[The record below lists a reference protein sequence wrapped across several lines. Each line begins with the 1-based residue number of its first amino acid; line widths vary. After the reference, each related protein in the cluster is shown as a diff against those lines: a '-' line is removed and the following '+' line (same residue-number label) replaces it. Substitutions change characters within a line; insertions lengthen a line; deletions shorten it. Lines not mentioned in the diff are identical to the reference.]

1 MNATKNYR
9 VVAEV
14 HIDGGASYDASDFK
28 EMTVLAYDEQG
39 SPEAS
44 FVNNPQSRTPS
55 PMQIV
60 QAVPATQ
67 LRCFGC
73 GHTIEDTTYLTV
85 LNGIFHDNCFRC
97 DACKTLLEVTRFQ
110 VVDGKPH
117 CDPPC
122 PEQLNSLILVAA
134 TPFQKESTV
143 SDTMATD
150 QQDVLYQT
158 VIVEQEPQRQESQR
172 EYCSACG
179 LIIATNLFV
188 RALDGIFHN
197 ECFRCDIC
205 HRLLRVGSCKFVDSK
220 LRCDP
225 DCVRISRDSP
235 SFTERPASAGPLG
248 ERTEKTLPMSR
259 YHFTMESKRERTPRP
274 SQMDLVDKVV
284 IDTME
289 RQPKVDFAR
298 TPPQYTCFL
307 CHLPISLADRLDRL
321 NRTYHRNCFRCH
333 KCHRLLQ
340 EHKYNI
346 QEENPCCQP
355 YCGYE
360 EKSVQPTYLN
370 TTAEDIRISTVY
382 HRPFEKTVS
391 SGRVSRGQQTRYEDV
406 YPLHRSSSSTGNVWK
421 TKSRSLS
428 QPEAVHCFD
437 CNKNVYAAERINAM
451 NRVYHRTCFRCYVCK
466 NVLNVGRFGV
476 YDGKPLCEPHQK
488 QLQNMRS
495 LSSQSLRSDYADQD
509 FGRLFQEARI
519 EMKMPPT
526 IPAAQSVQEHD
537 HISMPSTQYEFQHR
551 IPKPEARRNVEHAFD
566 NPKRTPVQLMV
577 AKGAMG
583 ETKSTLYNSMDSGT
597 NHSIDVAQTPGNYTS
612 IHADDGHHKL
622 KFHNRSDYTVSDN
635 FCFACGKK
643 VYVAERLLMLDRLYH
658 RNCFRCAA
666 CNNVLNVGRY
676 SVHDDQPYCIPHH
689 KQLLYLS
696 NSSLRGL
703 KGGLSLDELNTEYA
717 ETTTPMEVM
726 TKRMATSM
734 KANPETRAAIPFYH
748 SNTISGTGNSYV
760 PETSAG
766 ALQQKIEPVQA
777 PAVRGYQNPLAVL
790 TKSLREQEAD
800 HRFCARCL
808 LEIGL
813 DDRILLTDR
822 AVHARCAE
830 CHVCH
835 LNLNSLN
842 CKELNGQLF
851 CDVHYSQEVALLK
864 QPRRN
869 SSVSAKGIQR
879 SQSTPESR
887 KTINID
893 SPQTKAPK
901 SGMPVFGTLV
911 SSSTIDTLRQ
921 IVPNGAAQNALQ
933 KVRPDTPMI
942 HQGQSLQAQHEE
954 LTEKLNVLDGDAGS
968 KPMLCVTCN
977 QSVQPSMF
985 LQLEGKKYHFG
996 CIRCQVCGKRLN
1008 RWSYKEISGEIYC
1021 SKHFHLI
1028 STTNDRTNHHS
1039 APSSR
1044 SSTPRKMIM
1053 EKLYC
1058 FACDDCVYQPE
1069 ILNVLDR
1076 VYHRNCFK
1084 CVVCH
1089 NTLSVENYY
1098 VHEGAPYCK
1107 SHYMRVLHSTPANIG
1122 FIINETVPA
1131 EQEQNPCFECQ
1142 LPVHP
1147 RDGMNVIDRFY
1158 HYGCFKCTECQ
1169 EVLNMG
1175 KFEVANGQP
1184 FCEMDYI
1191 KIFGRNPHI
1200 PTRVPPHRFAEVMAQ
1215 E

>member
-1 MNATKNYR
+1 MKP
-9 VVAEV
+9 VAK
-14 HIDGGASYDASDFK
+14 I
-28 EMTVLAYDEQG
+28 
-39 SPEAS
+39 
-44 FVNNPQSRTPS
+44 
-55 PMQIV
+55 
-60 QAVPATQ
+60 
-67 LRCFGC
+67 
-73 GHTIEDTTYLTV
+73 GH
-85 LNGIFHDNCFRC
+85 
-97 DACKTLLEVTRFQ
+97 
-110 VVDGKPH
+110 
-117 CDPPC
+117 
-122 PEQLNSLILVAA
+122 
-134 TPFQKESTV
+134 
-143 SDTMATD
+143 
-150 QQDVLYQT
+150 
-158 VIVEQEPQRQESQR
+158 
-172 EYCSACG
+172 
-179 LIIATNLFV
+179 
-188 RALDGIFHN
+188 
-197 ECFRCDIC
+197 
-205 HRLLRVGSCKFVDSK
+205 
-220 LRCDP
+220 
-225 DCVRISRDSP
+225 
-235 SFTERPASAGPLG
+235 
-248 ERTEKTLPMSR
+248 EK
-259 YHFTMESKRERTPRP
+259 
-274 SQMDLVDKVV
+274 
-284 IDTME
+284 
-289 RQPKVDFAR
+289 
-298 TPPQYTCFL
+298 CFL
-307 CHLPISLADRLDRL
+307 S
-321 NRTYHRNCFRCH
+321 
-333 KCHRLLQ
+333 
-340 EHKYNI
+340 
-346 QEENPCCQP
+346 
-355 YCGYE
+355 
-360 EKSVQPTYLN
+360 
-370 TTAEDIRISTVY
+370 
-382 HRPFEKTVS
+382 
-391 SGRVSRGQQTRYEDV
+391 
-406 YPLHRSSSSTGNVWK
+406 
-421 TKSRSLS
+421 
-428 QPEAVHCFD
+428 
-437 CNKNVYAAERINAM
+437 KN
-451 NRVYHRTCFRCYVCK
+451 
-466 NVLNVGRFGV
+466 G
-476 YDGKPLCEPHQK
+476 
-488 QLQNMRS
+488 
-495 LSSQSLRSDYADQD
+495 
-509 FGRLFQEARI
+509 FQ
-519 EMKMPPT
+519 
-526 IPAAQSVQEHD
+526 
-537 HISMPSTQYEFQHR
+537 
-551 IPKPEARRNVEHAFD
+551 
-566 NPKRTPVQLMV
+566 
-577 AKGAMG
+577 
-583 ETKSTLYNSMDSGT
+583 
-597 NHSIDVAQTPGNYTS
+597 
-612 IHADDGHHKL
+612 
-622 KFHNRSDYTVSDN
+622 NRSDYTVSDN

-717 ETTTPMEVM
+717 ETTTPMEV
-726 TKRMATSM
+726 
-734 KANPETRAAIPFYH
+734 
-748 SNTISGTGNSYV
+748 GNSYV

-893 SPQTKAPK
+893 SPQTKEPK
-901 SGMPVFGTLV
+901 PGMPVFGTLV

-954 LTEKLNVLDGDAGS
+954 LTEKLNVLNGDAGS

-1107 SHYMRVLHSTPANIG
+1107 SHYMRVLHSTPG
-1122 FIINETVPA
+1122 E
-1131 EQEQNPCFECQ
+1131 
-1142 LPVHP
+1142 
-1147 RDGMNVIDRFY
+1147 
-1158 HYGCFKCTECQ
+1158 
-1169 EVLNMG
+1169 
-1175 KFEVANGQP
+1175 
-1184 FCEMDYI
+1184 
-1191 KIFGRNPHI
+1191 
-1200 PTRVPPHRFAEVMAQ
+1200 
-1215 E
+1215 